1 MHYLSVEQGHRAPGL
16 RLVLTKGVPGPWGE
30 SAKAIFGMKGLRFAA
45 VAQEG
50 GGENRELRE
59 WTGQSAA
66 PVAIYENELPLS
78 DSIDILFL
86 AERLQPEPR
95 LVPTDI
101 DARATMFGIA
111 REIIGRDGI
120 GWNRRIMMLAP
131 MLERGDPPAAIRR
144 LAERYGC
151 SPEAAHAAEDKVL
164 RILDFLARLLERQ
177 QARGSDYLV
186 GDSVSAADIYW
197 ACFANMLSPMPHE
210 QCPMPEAVRTSYGDV
225 SEAVRRALEPA
236 LLAHREMMF
245 ARHLA
250 LPLDFL
256 PDQEP
261 VRG

>member
-1 MHYLSVEQGHRAPGL
+1 MPIASEYVDVEAARKARGL
-16 RLVLTKGVPGPWGE
+16 RLVLTRDVPGPWGE

-131 MLERGDPPAAIRR
+131 MLERAAAELEREAERR
-144 LAERYGC
+144 LTWF
-151 SPEAAHAAEDKVL
+151 AA
-164 RILDFLARLLERQ
+164 LLQ
-177 QARGSDYLV
+177 
-186 GDSVSAADIYW
+186 
-197 ACFANMLSPMPHE
+197 
-210 QCPMPEAVRTSYGDV
+210 
-225 SEAVRRALEPA
+225 PA
-236 LLAHREMMF
+236 LIVLMGAIVLVLVLAVM
-245 ARHLA
+245 
-250 LPLDFL
+250 LPIVSMNQLI
-256 PDQEP
+256 
-261 VRG
+261 R